1 MMGDFVFM
9 AIVQAGAITL
19 QHAGEKKKKEGK
31 EERNRKKTVE
41 IPRVALLLNLQ

>member
-9 AIVQAGAITL
+9 AIVQAEAITL
-19 QHAGEKKKKEGK
+19 QHAGEKQKEGRK
-31 EERNRKKTVE
+31 ERKEGGGETE

>member
-19 QHAGEKKKKEGK
+19 QHAGGKKIERRKERKG
-31 EERNRKKTVE
+31 KKTVE